1 MVCVPQTVILP
12 GLAAYNKYS
21 TSRLLRSPSYDLQ
34 CYGLVPSTTARNLTS
49 SRQRVLLRS
58 LEMGFFER
66 AVWKLSNTPDPFV
79 DKSPKPLATPSQIP
93 IPTFTLPSGESSTCS
108 STTSISSASSFWRS
122 PAPPRWS
129 VRYTPASV
137 RNNVSKRQ
145 VVVVVCLLLALLVWS
160 LPQPRTWNRQVVHI
174 AVQQPGSN
182 PYHVLRPASQTTVVK
197 RHAPNP
203 VKWLEHNSNNRH
215 ADNHNMGLLKS
226 VPSLGHHSAKPK
238 AALISLVRNLELP
251 GLMQSMRQLEYQWN
265 RKYNYP
271 WIFFNDEPFTEEF
284 RVRNY
289 FPVNNVHR

>member
-1 MVCVPQTVILP
+1 MILP
-12 GLAAYNKYS
+12 GLAAYNKHS
-21 TSRLLRSPSYDLQ
+21 TSRHPRSPSYELQ
-34 CYGLVPSTTARNLTS
+34 FYGLVASTTARNLTS
-49 SRQRVLLRS
+49 GRQRVLPRP

-79 DKSPKPLATPSQIP
+79 DKSPKPLATPSQTP

-108 STTSISSASSFWRS
+108 STTSISTASSFWTS
-122 PAPPRWS
+122 PAPSRWS
-129 VRYTPASV
+129 VRYIPASV
-137 RNNVSKRQ
+137 RNNISRRQ
-145 VVVVVCLLLALLVWS
+145 VVVVVCLLLALLVWI

-182 PYHVLRPASQTTVVK
+182 PYQVLRPAYQTTAVK
-197 RHAPNP
+197 KHAPNP
-203 VKWLEHNSNNRH
+203 MKWLEHNSNNKH

-226 VPSLGHHSAKPK
+226 VPSLGHNPAKPR

-271 WIFFNDEPFTEEF
+271 WIFFNDEPFSEEF
-284 RVRNY
+284 KVSNH
-289 FPVNNVHR
+289 FLVKIVHL